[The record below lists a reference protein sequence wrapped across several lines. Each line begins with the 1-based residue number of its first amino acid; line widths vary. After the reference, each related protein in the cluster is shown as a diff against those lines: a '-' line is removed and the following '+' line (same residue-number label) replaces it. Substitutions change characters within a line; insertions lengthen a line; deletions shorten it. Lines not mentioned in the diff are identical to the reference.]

1 MNSIDRI
8 SEFFRLV
15 STNSLELRRVKL
27 VGGDQIIK
35 TMEDFFSIQDVPKF
49 YPIVKYLIF
58 GRSYLQYMD
67 NESFPLK
74 HNEIARIKLL
84 KKSFKIYKT
93 SQDFYL
99 ESFNGVSIPNR
110 IIDLV
115 LIGNPSSVAEQY
127 KKLMWKKKFLRR
139 KLIKKLGE
147 IRKYFERDPEKERY
161 YGSHIV
167 VN

>member
-1 MNSIDRI
+1 
-8 SEFFRLV
+8 
-15 STNSLELRRVKL
+15 
-27 VGGDQIIK
+27 
-35 TMEDFFSIQDVPKF
+35 MEDFFSIQDVPKF

-74 HNEIARIKLL
+74 HNEIARIKLYKRETL
-84 KKSFKIYKT
+84 KFTKT

-115 LIGNPSSVAEQY
+115 IIGNAGSCSYEQY

-147 IRKYFERDPEKERY
+147 IRKYFERD
-161 YGSHIV
+161 S
-167 VN
+167 